1 MCYKCRFRCLIRGLM
16 SPTSQPELSPS
27 NTRTSTHS
35 SIENHSVPPFKHNT
49 TALIFAAIPPSPSP
63 PPPPSQKLSGPFMWA
78 AAERGTLS
86 GNRCSAGLM
95 LALRWSVRF
104 ANMKQSWLHS
114 GDPRP
119 PPPPITP
126 SPSLFEGSQVPK
138 THAAVLNMKHQTHQ
152 SVCQMFFEGAGRG
165 GGAMPDWIYL
175 SSPLMT
181 QVNGKVFRDVGLSEE
196 ARHQWR
202 LRMTAGAVH

>member
-63 PPPPSQKLSGPFMWA
+63 PPPSQKLSGPFMWA

-119 PPPPITP
+119 PPPPSHP
-126 SPSLFEGSQVPK
+126 PLLFSKAARCQKHMQPCWIWNIRHISQCVRCFLK
-138 THAAVLNMKHQTHQ
+138 
-152 SVCQMFFEGAGRG
+152 GRG
-165 GGAMPDWIYL
+165 GGGGRCPTGSI
-175 SSPLMT
+175 
-181 QVNGKVFRDVGLSEE
+181 
-196 ARHQWR
+196 
-202 LRMTAGAVH
+202 